1 MALAFLIGLMGI
13 ESLQIGLKIL
23 TSLAQGR
30 IVNELVAGSSYGNQ
44 IILR

>member
-1 MALAFLIGLMGI
+1 MALAFLIGMMGI

-30 IVNELVAGSSYGNQ
+30 IVNELAAGEQ
-44 IILR
+44 FW